1 MALRDRTAWTHSL
14 KGKAAA
20 ARAAA
25 KKKAKRE
32 AEQPIQ
38 WEFQPLIQTTRTWR
52 KNGEQ
57 H

>member
-1 MALRDRTAWTHSL
+1 MALRDRTAWANSP

-20 ARAAA
+20 ARSAA
-25 KKKAKRE
+25 KRKAKRNE
-32 AEQPIQ
+32 VQQLQ

-57 H
+57 P